1 MSAMNTEPA
10 NLVSTL
16 LSNGTLNSRNL
27 NVKSPD
33 ADKTTT
39 LNWQLMEYLINSDNV
54 SKNFSKLI
62 NDMLL
67 TVASYEAAATV
78 VRSLVAPLS
87 AATGKIGR
95 ILVTLPD
102 GTVCFDSSRDGNT
115 DTTKLNTFT
124 NADKKTINENHNT
137 RCSIMSAQ
145 CLQAGIAFERKYSTS
160 TKRLEDYV
168 SLRVGVQGVSEG
180 TVRYS
185 VN

>member
-16 LSNGTLNSRNL
+16 LSNGTLSSRNL

-39 LNWQLMEYLINSDNV
+39 LNWQLIEYLINSDNV
-54 SKNFSKLI
+54 SKNFTKLI
-62 NDMLL
+62 NDMLVS
-67 TVASYEAAATV
+67 TSYDAAATV
-78 VRSLVAPLS
+78 VRSLLIPLS

-95 ILVTLPD
+95 ILITLPD
-102 GTVCFDSSRDGNT
+102 GTVYFDSSRDGNA
-115 DTTKLNTFT
+115 DATKLNTFT

-137 RCSIMSAQ
+137 RCSIISAQ
-145 CLQAGIAFERKYSTS
+145 CLQAGIAFESKYSTS
-160 TKRLEDYV
+160 TKRSEDYV
-168 SLRVGVQGVSEG
+168 SLRVGAQGVSEG